1 MENKV
6 KRIQAN
12 KINNNKKDTL
22 IKYEDEFDYLV
33 SSGIAIAVKAV
44 SNPKFPLTESSS
56 KNLIKLYYNDVGILT
71 TILYK
76 NNIDAILSVDR
87 DINLGSAYETIVAM
101 ELKAYDHVL
110 LFFSFKNFHLQNLEG
125 YLIICF
131 CSSLAIFNSCF

>member
-76 NNIDAILSVDR
+76 NNINAILSVDR
-87 DINLGSAYETIVAM
+87 GINLSSAYE
-101 ELKAYDHVL
+101 
-110 LFFSFKNFHLQNLEG
+110 
-125 YLIICF
+125 F
-131 CSSLAIFNSCF
+131 CIRNSS